1 MMRRPLYLPC
11 LANTGYTSA
20 KLEQAPF
27 CSRFA
32 LYFYYLLFVLTFAEN
47 NKSMITIISSPTDRQ
62 FSSSV
67 PDLIFS
73 IEKTRAVV
81 AISVDSEQ
89 IYQETLTPV
98 GGSITVS
105 DLTGLLGIYAE
116 RRLVVDVGITI
127 TEQEIGAST
136 TMEILGETIAIPGAI
151 TTTDTKTLS
160 FQVMFSR
167 ADVGVAAS
175 EFYDNYFLSILM
187 GPKVTSMGRLEYLH
201 FYGTGT
207 PSCLAYYSD
216 GTTATFTPQ
225 VSSGNSRYTQIDVS
239 PDNFIATGKQLV
251 SYIVSVGSRSQEFE
265 IDLEQP
271 DCAPIL
277 LFENSFGVQEL
288 LYCTGTHKVSP
299 EYKRQSARLRGLLR
313 NYDIEETRNFQADTG
328 VLTIPMANWAD
339 ELFRSREIFLVNVYN
354 GLPQVGKEIVIT
366 DSKSE
371 YTNDDA
377 EMPRFTFTYQYAQRI
392 HNVVQLQRE
401 GRIFDNTFDNT
412 FN

>member
-1 MMRRPLYLPC
+1 
-11 LANTGYTSA
+11 
-20 KLEQAPF
+20 
-27 CSRFA
+27 
-32 LYFYYLLFVLTFAEN
+32 
-47 NKSMITIISSPTDRQ
+47 MIVIKSSPTGKQ

-67 PDLIFS
+67 PDLSFS
-73 IEKTRAVV
+73 IEKTQAVV

-116 RRLVVDVGITI
+116 RRLIVDVSVTI
-127 TEQEIGAST
+127 TEQEIGASQ
-136 TMEILGETIAIPGAI
+136 TMEILGTVYTIPGAI
-151 TTTDTKTLS
+151 TTTDTKSLS

-167 ADVGVAAS
+167 ADVGVTAS
-175 EFYDNYFLSILM
+175 EFYGQYFLSILM
-187 GPKVTSMGRLEYLH
+187 GPKITSMGRLEYLH
-201 FYGTGT
+201 YYGTET
-207 PSCLAYYSD
+207 PSCLAYYAD
-216 GTTATFTPQ
+216 GTTATFTPT

-239 PDNFIATGKQLV
+239 PDNFITTGKQLV
-251 SYIVSVGSRSQEFE
+251 SYVVTVGSLSQEFE

-288 LYCTGTHKVSP
+288 IYCTGTHKVSP
-299 EYKRQSARLRGLLR
+299 EYKRQSARLGGLLR

-371 YTNDDA
+371 FTNDDA
-377 EMPRFTFTYQYAQRI
+377 EMPRFTFTYQYAQRN
-392 HNVVQLQRE
+392 HNVVQLLRA

>member
-1 MMRRPLYLPC
+1 MMMRRPLY
-11 LANTGYTSA
+11 
-20 KLEQAPF
+20 
-27 CSRFA
+27 
-32 LYFYYLLFVLTFAEN
+32 FYCCPVVATFAEN
-47 NKSMITIISSPTDRQ
+47 NKNMITIISSPTGRQ

-67 PDLIFS
+67 PDLSFS
-73 IEKTRAVV
+73 IEKTQAVV

-105 DLTGLLGIYAE
+105 DLTGLLSIYAE
-116 RRLVVDVGITI
+116 RRLVVDVDITI
-127 TEQEIGAST
+127 SEQEIGEGT
-136 TMEILGETIAIPGAI
+136 TMVIMGETYTIPGSI
-151 TTTDTKTLS
+151 TTTATRTLS

-167 ADVGVAAS
+167 ADVGVTAS

-187 GPKVTSMGRLEYLH
+187 GTKVTSMGRLEYLH
-201 FYGTGT
+201 YYGTGT

-239 PDNFIATGKQLV
+239 PDNFITAGKQLV

-288 LYCTGTHKVSP
+288 IYCTGAHKVSP
-299 EYKRQSARLRGLLR
+299 EYKRQSARLGGLLR

-339 ELFRSREIFLVNVYN
+339 ELFRSKEIFLVNVYN
-354 GLPQVGKEIVIT
+354 GVPQVGKEIVIT

-371 YTNDDA
+371 YTNNDA

-392 HNVVQLQRE
+392 HNVIELNRE